1 MSVRNTETK
10 KYIKIAFIKLLK
22 EKGFNN
28 ITVSDITN
36 VAKINRGTFY
46 LHYVDKFD
54 LLEKLEN
61 DSIKDLKEI
70 LFNKNTHNAS
80 NPKELFPYGV
90 ILEALNYVKDNFEFV
105 SAISAENG
113 DPSFNDKFKNE
124 MIKLLKFRMRNTYK
138 LKTLDLNISND
149 YIYEILT
156 AVPIVIILMWVRKGC
171 IESPKKI
178 ANLIMITRNYSPNDF
193 LELNE
198 NI

>member
-10 KYIKIAFIKLLK
+10 KYIKNAFIKLLK

-90 ILEALNYVKDNFEFV
+90 ILESLNYVKDNFEFV

-156 AVPIVIILMWVRKGC
+156 AIPIVIILMWVRKGC

>member
-113 DPSFNDKFKNE
+113 DPAFNDKFKNE

>member
-10 KYIKIAFIKLLK
+10 KYIKNAFIKLLK

-70 LFNKNTHNAS
+70 LFNKDTHNAS
-80 NPKELFPYGV
+80 SPKELFPYGV

-138 LKTLDLNISND
+138 LKTSDLNISND

-171 IESPKKI
+171 IESSKKI